1 MPEKIEELKQQV
13 EDKLEILDG
22 KDILIV
28 EAFAAG
34 YTAAKLNSTD
44 SQQKAV

>member
-1 MPEKIEELKQQV
+1 MTNTIEDLKKQV
-13 EDKLEILDG
+13 EDKLEKLEG

-34 YTAAKLNSTD
+34 YTAAKLNNTEN
-44 SQQKAV
+44 QQKAG